1 VSPLALFVLGLLLM
15 GLVMALV
22 FVAALRLRNFSIV
35 DVAWSA
41 NFTPLALLYAAFG
54 GGHGPRRALIAGM
67 VTLWSLRLAA
77 HLGARIGALH
87 PEEEGRYVQLRRE
100 WAASL
105 NARFFA
111 FFQAQGLLNAVL
123 SVPFLI
129 ACVDRRG
136 ALGAFE
142 IAGATL
148 FAVALAGE
156 AVADRQLASFKADPA
171 NRGRTCRAGLW
182 RYSRHPNYFFEWL
195 AWVAY
200 FVFALP
206 SPWGWTSVLCP
217 LLMLLFLFRV
227 TGIPM
232 TEEQALRSRGDDY
245 RDYQR
250 TTSAFFPWLPK
261 PMNAGPHA
269 GG

>member
-1 VSPLALFVLGLLLM
+1 MSPLALFGIGLLLT

-22 FVAALRLRNFSIV
+22 FAAALRLRNFSIV

-41 NFTPLALLYAAFG
+41 NFTPLVLLYAALAG
-54 GGHGPRRALIAGM
+54 GYWARRALIAGM

-77 HLGARIGALH
+77 HLHARVSALH

-105 NARFFA
+105 NGRFFA

-123 SVPFLI
+123 SVPFLV
-129 ACVDRRG
+129 ACVDRRRP
-136 ALGAFE
+136 LGGFE

-171 NRGRTCRAGLW
+171 NRGRTCRAGPW

-195 AWVAY
+195 VWLAY

-206 SPWGWTSVLCP
+206 SPWGWTSVACP
-217 LLMLLFLFRV
+217 LLMLFFLFRV

-245 RDYQR
+245 REYQR
-250 TTSAFFPWLPK
+250 TTSAFFPWWHRI
-261 PMNAGPHA
+261 GR
-269 GG
+269 